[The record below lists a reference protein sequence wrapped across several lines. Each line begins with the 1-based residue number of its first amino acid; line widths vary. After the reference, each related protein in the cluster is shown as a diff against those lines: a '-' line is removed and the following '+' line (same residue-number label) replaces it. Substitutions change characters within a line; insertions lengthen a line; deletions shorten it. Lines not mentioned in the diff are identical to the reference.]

1 MNGSE
6 KSDGSVVPMNRG
18 NEAGRPAEDCEEG
31 RGSAEG
37 NSNQQNAAR
46 TQCRNEAAPNA
57 LERVRQVAV
66 RDRKAKF
73 TALFHHLTLDRL
85 HQAYRRLKP
94 RAAPG
99 VDGVTWEQYGHD
111 LGENLRDLYD
121 RLRTGAYRAK
131 PSRRAYIPKADG
143 RQRPLGVAALED
155 KIVQSA
161 LVEVLE
167 AIYETD
173 FLGFS
178 YGFRRGRG
186 AHDALDALMVG
197 ICRKK
202 VGWVLDADIR
212 GFFDNLDHGWLVKF
226 VEHRIGDRRV
236 VRLIQKWLAAGVMED
251 GEWTRSET
259 GTPQGA
265 TVSPLL
271 ANLYLHHV
279 FDLWAHHWRTE
290 RGRGEVIIVRYADD
304 FVVGFERQSDGEQFL
319 TDLRERLRKFGLE
332 LHSEKTRL
340 IEFGRFA
347 AARRARRGLRRPET
361 FSFLGFTHMCG
372 QTKAGKFLVKRQTE
386 AKRLRAKLHAV
397 KADLRLRWHQSI
409 NEQGTWLRSVV
420 RGHFAYFAV
429 PTNSFSLGTFR
440 TQVARHWLRVLQH
453 RGQRDRTTW
462 TRMTPIVNKWL
473 PRPRISHPW
482 PDQRFDVRTQGK
494 SRMR

>member
-1 MNGSE
+1 MNGRE

-18 NEAGRPAEDCEEG
+18 NDAGRPAEDREEG
-31 RGSAEG
+31 RDPAEG
-37 NSNQQNAAR
+37 NSSQQNAAR
-46 TQCRNEAAPNA
+46 TQRRINAAPNA

-73 TALFHHLTLDRL
+73 TALFDHVTLDRL
-85 HQAYRRLKP
+85 ERAYRRLKP

-99 VDGVTWEQYGHD
+99 VDGVTWLQYGTN
-111 LGENLRDLYD
+111 LAGNLRDLFD
-121 RLRTGAYRAK
+121 RLHRGAYRAK

-226 VEHRIGDRRV
+226 IEHRIGDRRV
-236 VRLIQKWLAAGVMED
+236 VRLIQKWLAAGVMEN

-279 FDLWAHHWRTE
+279 FDLWAHHWRKE
-290 RGRGEVIIVRYADD
+290 RGRGDVVIVRYADD

-319 TDLRERLRKFGLE
+319 ADLRERLRKFGLE

-347 AARRARRGLRRPET
+347 AERRARRGLRRPET
-361 FSFLGFTHMCG
+361 FSFLGLTHMCCK
-372 QTKAGKFLVKRQTE
+372 TKAGRFLVKRQTE
-386 AKRLRAKLHAV
+386 AKRLRAKLHSV
-397 KADLRLRWHQSI
+397 KAELRLRRHQSI
-409 NEQGTWLRSVV
+409 NEQGEWLRSVV

-429 PTNSFSLGTFR
+429 PTNTPSLGTFR
-440 TQVARHWLRVLQH
+440 TQVAHHWLRALQR
-453 RGQRDRTTW
+453 RGQRDRARWTW
-462 TRMTPIVNKWL
+462 MTPLANKWL